1 VADDERLHGRRTF
14 AGGGGGPVG
23 RRSRSRG
30 RPLRLRRVSGPNH
43 ETRIWWGGGKQ
54 RREG

>member
-43 ETRIWWGGGKQ
+43 ETRIWWGESRGD
-54 RREG
+54 